1 MAALP
6 GLSLPGLGQSQSHV
20 GSVSSFPGSGPPQ
33 TSRQEDLAPQTEW
46 RFEVNFQQSYT
57 IRVVTGHAE
66 LFGVELAPNQT
77 YTFSGFKG
85 AIFTWQG
92 CKLELAGDAESEY
105 VGQETEYASEW
116 LNVHGMLET
125 MRNDAQSTASADGGP
140 RVLVVGPDA
149 VGKSS
154 LVRSLT
160 GWGAQMG
167 WTPTVINS
175 DPREGLLAPPGSITA
190 ITVGSPLS
198 VEDGY
203 GMSSISGPTV
213 TPVKTP
219 LVYHCPYVSPTEKSE
234 VFKALMTRTALSV
247 TNKLEENAAAKQSGL
262 IIDTPGAL
270 NDPRSSYDIINHIIS
285 EFNISLILT
294 LGSERL
300 YNDLNRRFGGEGSEA
315 IPVLRITKPGGAVE
329 KDATFLKQ
337 LQNQQIRQYF
347 FGTSRDPLN
356 PHSHTIAFA
365 DLNVWRANSSSLA
378 ASMTTTGTSS
388 DSDDDI
394 PYANRPSS
402 SINSNMDFERTT
414 PSLEML
420 GRLVAIKFCDGSEMD
435 EGTIRDSPV
444 MGFAYVSEVDEAKKR
459 VRFLSPHPQ
468 RWGNRVIVWGGF
480 PDVVAD
486 LVG

>member
-6 GLSLPGLGQSQSHV
+6 GLALPGLGQSQPHI
-20 GSVSSFPGSGPPQ
+20 GSVSSFSGPGLPQ

-46 RFEVNFQQSYT
+46 RFEVNFQQTYT
-57 IRVVTGHAE
+57 IRVVSGHAE

-85 AIFTWQG
+85 AILTWQG
-92 CKLELAGDAESEY
+92 CQLEVSGYAESEY
-105 VGQETEYASEW
+105 VGQETDYAVEW

-125 MRNDAQSTASADGGP
+125 LRHDAQSTVGSDGGP
-140 RVLVVGPDA
+140 RILVVGPDA

-154 LVRSLT
+154 LVRSLM

-167 WTPTVINS
+167 WTPTVINT
-175 DPREGLLAPPGSITA
+175 DPREGLFAPPGSITA
-190 ITVGSPLS
+190 VTVGSPLA
-198 VEDGY
+198 VENGY
-203 GMSSISGPTV
+203 GMSSISGPTI

-219 LVYHCPYVSPTEKSE
+219 LVYHCPYASPTEKPE
-234 VFKALMTRTALSV
+234 VHKALITRNALSV
-247 TNKLEENAAAKQSGL
+247 TNKLEENSTAKQSGL
-262 IIDTPGAL
+262 IIDTAGAI
-270 NDPRSSYDIINHIIS
+270 NDPKSNYDIITHIIS

-300 YNDLNRRFGGEGSEA
+300 YNDLNRRFGGDSSEA
-315 IPVLRITKPGGAVE
+315 VPVLRITKPGGAVE
-329 KDATFLKQ
+329 KDASFMKQ
-337 LQNQQIRQYF
+337 LQTQQIRQYF
-347 FGTSRDPLN
+347 FGTSKDPLN

-365 DLNVWRANSSSLA
+365 DLNIWRANSPSLA
-378 ASMTTTGTSS
+378 LAKHNNTSS
-388 DSDDDI
+388 DSEDDI
-394 PYANRPSS
+394 PYAHRSS
-402 SINSNMDFERTT
+402 TSMSSEVDFERTT

-420 GRLVAIKFCDGSEMD
+420 GRLVAVKFCEGSETD
-435 EGTIRDSPV
+435 QGTIRDSPV

-468 RWGNRVIVWGGF
+468 RWGSRAVVWGGF
-480 PDVVAD
+480 TEAVPD